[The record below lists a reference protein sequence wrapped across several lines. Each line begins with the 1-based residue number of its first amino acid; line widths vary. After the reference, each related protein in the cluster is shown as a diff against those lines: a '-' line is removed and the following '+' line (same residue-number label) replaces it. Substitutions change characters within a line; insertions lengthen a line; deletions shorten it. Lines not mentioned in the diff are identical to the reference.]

1 MPIPK
6 PKSNERKLQFIN
18 RCMADEVMT
27 NEYKIPSQRYAICT
41 LSFEQTRSEEYQA
54 RKEKVKSKVQKIGF
68 DYDGVA
74 STDKGKELILQ
85 KIQEGADVWLISGT
99 EPSETKY
106 NIAEKLGVGK
116 DKMIFVKP
124 LDKWLYLDK
133 NNFDTFYDNN
143 KNQVDR
149 INQNTNTHAILFE
162 G

>member
-6 PKSNERKLQFIN
+6 PRRNEKKLDFLN
-18 RCMADEVMT
+18 RCMADSVMT
-27 NEYKIPSQRYAICT
+27 DDYRIPAQRYAVCN
-41 LSFEQTRSEEYQA
+41 LSYDQTKKEQRA
-54 RKEKVKSKVQKIGF
+54 KVKSKVQKIGF

-85 KIQEGADVWLISGT
+85 KIKEGADVWLISGT
-99 EPSETKY
+99 DPSETKY
-106 NIAEKLGVGK
+106 NIAEKLGLGK

-124 LDKWLYLDK
+124 LYKWKYLSD

-143 KNQVDR
+143 QNQVDR

-162 G
+162 K